1 MGEKFEEIQNSLKSV
16 ILTEVSKTNTQLEE
30 KINAA
35 VQLNKSYAESV
46 TNTVATAGSGV
57 STEPIVNIDF
67 RAVMRE
73 ERNEQLADET
83 DKKMRACNF
92 IVHGNVEANGE
103 IPERKQHDTSFIE
116 ALFDDIGI
124 EATCKSV
131 SRLGARNKSA
141 ATEVKRLMKVV
152 MQNEADN
159 DLVMSRLSNLKRKE
173 GYKGISVTDDHSV
186 TDRKAEAANGNEPAE
201 SLYEWKVR
209 GSRKNGMQLKKLRK
223 RTPSA

>member
-1 MGEKFEEIQNSLKSV
+1 M
-16 ILTEVSKTNTQLEE
+16 
-30 KINAA
+30 
-35 VQLNKSYAESV
+35 
-46 TNTVATAGSGV
+46 
-57 STEPIVNIDF
+57 
-67 RAVMRE
+67 
-73 ERNEQLADET
+73 
-83 DKKMRACNF
+83 
-92 IVHGNVEANGE
+92 
-103 IPERKQHDTSFIE
+103 
-116 ALFDDIGI
+116 FDDIGI